1 MILTLTNQT
10 FTQTKI
16 YKIYNYNSL
25 LRNQTQT
32 QITDFVLK
40 TTELAT
46 MGNRDN
52 NKEIISESSGE
63 YDSRESKRMLVLSE
77 SLLINFRYYFFLSKS

>member
-10 FTQTKI
+10 FTHT
-16 YKIYNYNSL
+16 KIYNYNSL

-40 TTELAT
+40 TTELST

-52 NKEIISESSGE
+52 NKEIISENSGE
-63 YDSRESKRMLVLSE
+63 YNSRESKRMLVLSE
-77 SLLINFRYYFFLSKS
+77 SYNE

>member
-25 LRNQTQT
+25 LRNQTQI

-40 TTELAT
+40 TTELST

-52 NKEIISESSGE
+52 NKEIISENSGE
-63 YDSRESKRMLVLSE
+63 YNSRESKRMLVLSE
-77 SLLINFRYYFFLSKS
+77 SYNE

>member
-40 TTELAT
+40 TTELST

-52 NKEIISESSGE
+52 NKEIISENSGE
-63 YDSRESKRMLVLSE
+63 YNSREGKRMLVLSE
-77 SLLINFRYYFFLSKS
+77 SYNE